1 MRDDLMV
8 QQQVDNVWQH
18 MVGVICLNQVDRK
31 QTKPVLTELF
41 KRYPTA
47 HSLLRGCTIP
57 MLEDLL
63 QPLGMQSVRAKR
75 IYKMSIQIENWNGE
89 DATELYGI
97 GKYGSDSYQIF
108 YKNKIP
114 ANVEDKQL
122 KRYITE
128 ELNYGV

>member
-114 ANVEDKQL
+114 ANVEDKEL
-122 KRYITE
+122 RRYITE

>member
-89 DATELYGI
+89 NATELYGI

-114 ANVEDKQL
+114 ANVEDKEL